1 MTDHD
6 QSSAVQDYFLDSLEY
21 TSSFV
26 EWNFGDADEEAQAFS
41 SGSTAKI
48 NKVNKKTQRLHIIRL
63 SELKEVQHQDKLRFP
78 FLGHVSTTKSA
89 SSIPFCKLF
98 GCVFYFVPPAAPSPT
113 SSIVIPSWLI
123 QTTNKA
129 AQATITEQVVTVH
142 CVMLPIS
149 GALTAAIQRSE
160 SEMPMIKYVAPK
172 KKDEP
177 PAHEPSSFPDQE
189 QRMGYGFAVVT
200 RKKDMETAG
209 MQTSLPTMT
218 KEQRKVEK
226 EKRKALLNAKHLL
239 R

>member
-1 MTDHD
+1 MAMTDHD

-142 CVMLPIS
+142 CVSSLCIS
-149 GALTAAIQRSE
+149 NFNLFFCFGLVDLFRWLGWLCCCFLTTARTNHVSLNQ
-160 SEMPMIKYVAPK
+160 PAP
-172 KKDEP
+172 EN
-177 PAHEPSSFPDQE
+177 EL
-189 QRMGYGFAVVT
+189 M
-200 RKKDMETAG
+200 
-209 MQTSLPTMT
+209 
-218 KEQRKVEK
+218 
-226 EKRKALLNAKHLL
+226 N
-239 R
+239 